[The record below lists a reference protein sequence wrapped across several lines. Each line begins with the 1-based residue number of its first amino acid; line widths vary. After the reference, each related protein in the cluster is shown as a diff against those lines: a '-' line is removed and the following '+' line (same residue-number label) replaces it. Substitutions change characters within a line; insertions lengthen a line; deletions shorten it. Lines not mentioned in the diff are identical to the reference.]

1 MTNNSLKLIER
12 KPYMQQLREWKDQHI
27 IKVVTGMRRSGKSTM
42 LKMLAD
48 EIRPNVD
55 EAQIQFYNFED
66 IKTLAI
72 GDYVQIYLHIDA
84 KLVPDRMNYIFL
96 DEVQNIAG
104 FERMVDSLF
113 IKENVDLYITGSNA
127 YLLSGELA
135 TLLTGRYIEISILP
149 FSFAEFCLRVSNS
162 QKYNR
167 YGSFADL
174 STLSIEDKAFARNI
188 FPDYMNGGGIPQAD

>member
-1 MTNNSLKLIER
+1 MILSSTSDTLIDR

-27 IKVVTGMRRSGKSTM
+27 IKVVTGMHRTGKSTM

-55 EAQIQFYNFED
+55 
-66 IKTLAI
+66 
-72 GDYVQIYLHIDA
+72 
-84 KLVPDRMNYIFL
+84 
-96 DEVQNIAG
+96 
-104 FERMVDSLF
+104 
-113 IKENVDLYITGSNA
+113 LYITGSNT

-135 TLLTGRYIEISILP
+135 TLLTGRYIEMSILP
-149 FSFAEFCLRVSNS
+149 FSFAEFCTRTSNS

-174 STLSIEDKAFARNI
+174 SALI
-188 FPDYMNGGGIPQAD
+188 Y